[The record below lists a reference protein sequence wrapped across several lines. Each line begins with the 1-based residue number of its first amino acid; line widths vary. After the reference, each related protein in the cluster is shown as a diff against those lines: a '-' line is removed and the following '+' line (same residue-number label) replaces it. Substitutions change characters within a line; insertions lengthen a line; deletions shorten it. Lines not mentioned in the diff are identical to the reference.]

1 MIVREQV
8 SSAQMLSSV
17 KGILWAL
24 DLVRK
29 FNSVNGEDPLDT
41 VCPRTHRVFFTV
53 RAKRDDKL
61 EGRLRKYTGLPCEIS
76 LG

>member
-1 MIVREQV
+1 
-8 SSAQMLSSV
+8 MLSSV

-29 FNSVNGEDPLDT
+29 FNSVNGEDPLGT
-41 VCPRTHRVFFTV
+41 FCPRTHRAFFTV

-61 EGRLRKYTGLPCEIS
+61 EGSILVCRVRFL
-76 LG
+76 